1 MHIET
6 KVYKFNATKKEV
18 QDRMARLNEDLRIKG
33 RWIDENHFHL
43 QKANAFF
50 FELEGD
56 ITQLES
62 NQKIIIT
69 INLHKSFLLFYLIPL
84 AIIIL
89 GIFQYQRNEE
99 ISWLL
104 MIGGVSTA
112 IFIYLVASAIAGNL
126 KKYFKEEF
134 QLM

>member
-6 KVYKFNATKKEV
+6 KVYKFNATNKEV

-62 NQKIIIT
+62 NQKIIVT
-69 INLHKSFLLFYLIPL
+69 INLHKSYLLFYLFPL
-84 AIIIL
+84 AIIIF
-89 GIFQYQRNEE
+89 GIFQFQKDEE
-99 ISWLL
+99 MGWVLILSG
-104 MIGGVSTA
+104 ISTA